1 MNYFTFGFI
10 VFLLIGLIFTPLG
23 YLIGRTI
30 WGRRRKQV
38 ANLVE
43 VNTLLEEQ
51 LNSAKKRRSQL
62 QTLLEELS

>member
-10 VFLLIGLIFTPLG
+10 VFLIIGLVFTPLG

-51 LNSAKKRRSQL
+51 LDSAKKRRSQL